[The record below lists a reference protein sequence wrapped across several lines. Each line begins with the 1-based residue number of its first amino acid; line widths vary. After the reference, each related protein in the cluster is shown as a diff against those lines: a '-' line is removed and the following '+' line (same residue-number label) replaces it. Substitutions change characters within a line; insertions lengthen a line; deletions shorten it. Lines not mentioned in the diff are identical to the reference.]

1 MSEEVTVYIA
11 PNIRELALHTLTE
24 RAEQRR
30 NRRLLN
36 AIELNQTKQ
45 LKMRKQASASSEK
58 FRKSVEK
65 AQKFQDQINDLMA
78 KMEAEIRNASALH
91 NAMILLEGEIKE

>member
-1 MSEEVTVYIA
+1 MNDEPQVYIA

-24 RAEQRR
+24 RAETRR
-30 NRRLLN
+30 SRRLLN

-45 LKMRKQASASSEK
+45 LKLKKQATASSEK

-65 AQKFQDQINDLMA
+65 AQKLQDQINDLMA
-78 KMEAEIRNASALH
+78 KMEAEIRTASALH
-91 NAMILLEGEIKE
+91 NAMILLEG